1 MPGNPAENK
10 YAVVWETGHTSD
22 MMLCAGAENRRST
35 SDSSKSLLVVALMQE
50 DTHGEA
56 DTSEQENNMTD
67 IET

>member
-1 MPGNPAENK
+1 
-10 YAVVWETGHTSD
+10 

-56 DTSEQENNMTD
+56 YTSEQENNVNDM
-67 IET
+67 ETHETADHRSHESNQS